1 DAFGRLR
8 EVIRPNG
15 GSGSVVAYYHYDA
28 RGRRVYRAADVN
40 RNGNANEH
48 CRYIYDG
55 DRLIE
60 ERDGQSPSS
69 LKRVYV
75 WGALYVDELLWKWT
89 ASGPM
94 SGEHI
99 YGQDESWNVVLM
111 MHHDGDVIHQIRYDA
126 YGEFTIHDENGD

>member
-1 DAFGRLR
+1 SLDSVGNWKNFSESNTQYGPTIGSLNQYSEFKNETLDHLPDGSLVKDVAIKLNSSSSAQHQYRYDAFGRLR

-55 DRLIE
+55 DRL
-60 ERDGQSPSS
+60 
-69 LKRVYV
+69 
-75 WGALYVDELLWKWT
+75 
-89 ASGPM
+89 
-94 SGEHI
+94 
-99 YGQDESWNVVLM
+99 
-111 MHHDGDVIHQIRYDA
+111 
-126 YGEFTIHDENGD
+126 